1 MKVDK
6 MKVGKRVRVTDGNTK
21 DILDTGVL
29 LGRWLMDLA
38 AHNPKTFAAF
48 QGRETLV
55 SLIVETG
62 DDQPDLPA
70 TPDNSAPASTS

>member
-1 MKVDK
+1 

-21 DILDTGVL
+21 VILDTGVL
-29 LGRWLMDLA
+29 LGRWLTDLA

-62 DDQPDLPA
+62 DDQPDLREAPSS
-70 TPDNSAPASTS
+70 PAPASTS